1 MSQTSGVS
9 QTNNSSRK
17 ILIDRID
24 KLIHLVAGKFG
35 REIAQAVEGNMSMS
49 QFLVLRFIAQSGP
62 ARVSQIAQKMQVTSS
77 AVTFLTD
84 KLVDKELIG
93 RKRDK
98 TDRRVVLVFVTEKGA
113 SLLEELEAS
122 RRAAAERLLSN
133 LSDVELSSIVTI
145 LDKLASSIALA

>member
-1 MSQTSGVS
+1 M
-9 QTNNSSRK
+9 
-17 ILIDRID
+17 
-24 KLIHLVAGKFG
+24 
-35 REIAQAVEGNMSMS
+35 
-49 QFLVLRFIAQSGP
+49 
-62 ARVSQIAQKMQVTSS
+62 
-77 AVTFLTD
+77 
-84 KLVDKELIG
+84 DKEHR